1 MNMAAIYPGTFDP
14 ITLGHV
20 DLIRRAA
27 RLFDRLILAVSDSLR
42 KSPLFTQAERL
53 AMARELAVE
62 IPQVEVD
69 SFDGLL
75 VEYARR
81 KQARVILRG
90 LRAFSDFEYEFQMA
104 LMNRKLLSTVETV
117 YLMPSEEYVYLNS
130 TIVKEVA
137 LLGGNIR
144 CFVPEVV
151 ASALFKK
158 IQRLP
163 GKT

>member
-1 MNMAAIYPGTFDP
+1 MRIAIYPGTFDP
-14 ITLGHV
+14 VTNGHLDIV
-20 DLIRRAA
+20 KRASG
-27 RLFDRLILAVSDSLR
+27 LFDHIIMAVSNNMQ
-42 KSPLFTQAERL
+42 KNPFFTLEERVFL
-53 AMARELAVE
+53 ATESVKKITNVTVE
-62 IPQVEVD
+62 
-69 SFDGLL
+69 SFQGLL
-75 VEYARR
+75 VDYARS
-81 KQARVILRG
+81 KNASALVRG
-90 LRAFSDFEYEFQMA
+90 LRVISDFEYEFQMA